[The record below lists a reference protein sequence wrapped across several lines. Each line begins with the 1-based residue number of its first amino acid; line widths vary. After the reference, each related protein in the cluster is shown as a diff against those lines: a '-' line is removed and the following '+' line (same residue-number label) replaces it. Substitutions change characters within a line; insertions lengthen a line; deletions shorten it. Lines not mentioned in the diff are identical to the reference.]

1 MTRLSGGNPATLPLT
16 LPLTL
21 IAATLMLGTSHAA
34 LAQSGPAPAGTGEA
48 RTIADLQRQIDELK
62 AMVAALQQQQQQ
74 QAAVPASMPPQAAAQ
89 PGAVPLAAPA
99 PVSGPAPTASD
110 PIRLAAAAPAP
121 ARPKAWYEKL
131 RLRGY
136 TQMRFSQIVSGDAD
150 APSGVSRLRSIHDS
164 ALNGDSNFSIRRL
177 RMIIQGDLN
186 DHVSLYF
193 QPDFAASVSNQSVGE
208 RREGSVSLRDMY
220 ADVFP
225 FEDKA
230 FRIRLGQ
237 SKVPYGWEN
246 MQSSSNRLALDRT
259 DGINSAAAGERDL
272 GIVAYY
278 TPPKV
283 QAIWDRLAKH
293 GHKLFGNYGAFGF
306 GAFNGQGLNRTETDD
321 NVMLV
326 ALATWPFELDGL
338 GLEGQVFEIGGSL
351 MRNKIRPEIRSGGV
365 SPGAFKDNRAL
376 IHAILYPN
384 PIGVQGEWN
393 WGTGPEFI
401 PATGQIEERPIDG
414 GYVQVMAKIDKSPI
428 GPFYPFAR
436 WQYYRGGFKAAVNA
450 PRLETEELELGFEF
464 QLDPAL
470 EITTTYGFAK
480 RKEADERRFG
490 QAEGQVLRV
499 QAQWNY

>member
-1 MTRLSGGNPATLPLT
+1 MRATSATTSLSLT
-16 LPLTL
+16 L
-21 IAATLMLGTSHAA
+21 AALMAGTSLPAA
-34 LAQSGPAPAGTGEA
+34 AQSAAPAGAGPA
-48 RTIADLQRQIDELK
+48 DQAQTIADLQRQIDELK
-62 AMVAALQQQQQQ
+62 AMVTALQTQ
-74 QAAVPASMPPQAAAQ
+74 QAAPP
-89 PGAVPLAAPA
+89 APA
-99 PVSGPAPTASD
+99 PLPAPASPPVLAPAPGAPVVAVSGPAPTPAAD
-110 PIRLAAAAPAP
+110 PRLAAAVQPAK
-121 ARPKAWYEKL
+121 PKAWYERL

-136 TQMRFSQIVSGDAD
+136 TQLRFNQIVSGDAA
-150 APSGVSRLRSIHDS
+150 APAGLSRLRSIHDS
-164 ALNGDSNFSIRRL
+164 GINDDSNFTFRRL

-193 QPDFAASVSNQSVGE
+193 QPDFAAAVSNQSVGE
-208 RREGSVSLRDMY
+208 RREGTVSLRDMY

-225 FEDKA
+225 FEDKS

-259 DGINSAAAGERDL
+259 DAINTAAAGERDI

-283 QAIWDRLAKH
+283 QAIWDRLTKD
-293 GHKLFGNYGAFGF
+293 GQKLFGNYGAFGF
-306 GAFNGQGLNRTETDD
+306 GAFNGQGLNRTEGNDG
-321 NVMLV
+321 VMLV
-326 ALATWPFELDGL
+326 GLATWPFELDGL
-338 GLEGQVFEIGGSL
+338 GLDGQVFEIGGSV
-351 MRNKIRPEIRSGGV
+351 MHNRIRPEIRTGGL
-365 SPGAFKDNRAL
+365 SPASFKDDRVNL
-376 IHAILYPN
+376 HAILYPN
-384 PIGVQGEWN
+384 PIGVQAEWN
-393 WGTGPEFI
+393 WGTGPEFV
-401 PATGQIEERPIDG
+401 PASGRIEERPLDG
-414 GYVQVMAKIDKSPI
+414 GYVQLMGKIDRSPI

-464 QLDPAL
+464 QLDSAL

-490 QAEGQVLRV
+490 QAEGQILRV